1 MRSVCGEGE
10 NLHTIQ
16 AVERE
21 MAKYLVTGGAGF
33 IGSNLVRY
41 ILKKGHDVVVVD
53 NFATGKRQNI
63 ADFLDSVEFIEGDI
77 RDRATM
83 DKAVAGVAAIFH
95 EAALGSVPR
104 SVEDPATS
112 HDANVNGTLTV
123 LEAARTGGVKRVIF
137 AASSSAYGNRE
148 ESPKHEAMAPLP
160 VSPYAASKVACESYM
175 RAYAACY
182 GMETLSLR
190 YFNVFGPY
198 QDPEG
203 AYAAVIP
210 AFVSSILR
218 KHRPVVFGDG
228 EQSRDFC
235 YIDNVCEANW
245 LAANAPTEACDGTVV
260 NIACHAHTTL
270 NEILAQLAELMNS
283 DVKPEYADSRPG
295 DVMHSLADVTLAKKT
310 IGYEPKI
317 FFAEGLSKAIEWYT
331 TNL

>member
-1 MRSVCGEGE
+1 
-10 NLHTIQ
+10 
-16 AVERE
+16 

-41 ILKKGHDVVVVD
+41 ILAKGHDVVVVD
-53 NFATGKRQNI
+53 NFATGKRRNI
-63 ADFLDSVEFIEGDI
+63 ADFLDKVEFVEGDI
-77 RDRATM
+77 RHRPTM
-83 DKAVAGVAAIFH
+83 DKAVAGAAAVFH

-123 LEAARTGGVKRVIF
+123 LEAARAAGVRRVIF
-137 AASSSAYGNRE
+137 AASSSAYGNRD

-160 VSPYAASKVACESYM
+160 VSPYAASKVACECYM

-210 AFVSSILR
+210 AFVSHILQ
-218 KHRPVVFGDG
+218 KQRPVVFGDG

-245 LAANAPTEACDGTVV
+245 LAANAPAEACDGAAI
-260 NIACHAHTTL
+260 NIACHAQTSL
-270 NEILAQLAELMNS
+270 NEILAMLTELMNS
-283 DVKPEYADSRPG
+283 DIKAEYADPRPG
-295 DVMHSLADVTLAKKT
+295 DVKHSLADVSLAKKT
-310 IGYEPKI
+310 IGYEPKV
-317 FFAEGLSKAIEWYT
+317 FFADGLGKAINWYT
-331 TNL
+331 ENL